1 MRQNRTHLWRRS
13 IGGLHLVPAN
23 AISSLLGVR
32 SRLGRKG
39 LAGTKARASKR
50 GIRAVSNGSWLTKS
64 RFLAGE
70 QCPKRLWQ
78 QCHAPLED
86 GPESSPITEMGLE
99 VGRLGHRLFPNG
111 AVAWTE
117 GQTASQAIAATRAFV
132 KDEAIPAIF
141 EAALRSGR
149 LFARVDI
156 LERGKRGTWNICEAK
171 ASTEV
176 KDEHIDDVAFQ
187 LHVANE
193 AGLKVSRVEIVHV
206 NKDYVLKERG
216 LEPKGYFRR
225 VDVTAE
231 AKKRLR
237 DIPGIIK
244 TFLKI
249 VDKDC
254 APDIEPWM
262 QCHDPYA
269 CEFLYR
275 CTANKPKDWIFYLPR
290 LGEKRGELLRA
301 RGIESIAKIPEDVG
315 LTEKQAII
323 RDVYCTGRPYISSNL
338 KSALRP
344 FGPPAYYLDFETM
357 SPAIP
362 LYQGTRPYERLPFQ
376 WSLHKRDKK
385 GDLQHSG
392 FLADGGND
400 PREAFAES
408 LLEKLASS
416 TEPIIV
422 YSSFERS
429 TLNQLANVQKKHRQ
443 AIEGITARLCDLLA
457 VMREHVYY
465 ADFGGSYSIKAVG
478 PAIAPNIRYDD
489 LDHVADGGAA
499 ASAFE
504 RIVSGS
510 HKSEESNLRQALEE
524 YCRRDTLAMVE
535 IHSRLTKIK

>member
-1 MRQNRTHLWRRS
+1 M
-13 IGGLHLVPAN
+13 
-23 AISSLLGVR
+23 
-32 SRLGRKG
+32 
-39 LAGTKARASKR
+39 
-50 GIRAVSNGSWLTKS
+50 SNGAWLTKS
-64 RFLAGE
+64 RFLAGK

-86 GPESSPITEMGLE
+86 GNKSSPVTEMGLE
-99 VGRLGHRLFPNG
+99 VGRLAHRLFPNG

-117 GQTASQAIAATRAFV
+117 GQSVSQAIAATRAFV
-132 KDEAIPAIF
+132 SDEAIPAIF

-156 LERGKRGTWNICEAK
+156 LERGKRGAWKICEVK

-193 AGLKVSRVEIVHV
+193 AGLKISRVEIIHV
-206 NKDYVLKERG
+206 NRDYVLKQKG
-216 LEPKGYFRR
+216 LEPNRYFRR

-231 AKKRLR
+231 AKKRLS
-237 DIPGIIK
+237 DIPGMIK

-249 VDKDC
+249 VDKDR
-254 APDIEPWM
+254 APDIEPWT
-262 QCHDPYA
+262 QCHTPYD
-269 CEFLYR
+269 CEFLDR

-290 LGEKRGELLRA
+290 LGEKRGDILRA
-301 RGIESIAKIPEDVG
+301 KGIESIAKIPEDVK
-315 LTEKQAII
+315 LTEQQAII
-323 RDVYCTGRPYISSNL
+323 RDVYRTGRPYISSGL

-357 SPAIP
+357 SPAVP
-362 LYQGTRPYERLPFQ
+362 MYPGTRPYERLPFQ

-400 PREAFAES
+400 PREAFAET

-429 TLNQLANVQKKHRQ
+429 TLNQLAGVLKQHRA
-443 AIEGITARLCDLLA
+443 AIESITSRLCDLLA
-457 VMREHVYY
+457 IMREHVYY

-478 PAIAPNIRYDD
+478 PVIAPTIRYDD
-489 LDHVADGGAA
+489 LDYVADGGE
-499 ASAFE
+499 ASWAFE

-510 HKSEESNLRQALEE
+510 YKTEENKLRQALEE

-535 IHSRLTKIK
+535 IHSRLAKINQ

>member
-1 MRQNRTHLWRRS
+1 M
-13 IGGLHLVPAN
+13 
-23 AISSLLGVR
+23 
-32 SRLGRKG
+32 
-39 LAGTKARASKR
+39 SKEP
-50 GIRAVSNGSWLTKS
+50 WLTKS

-86 GPESSPITEMGLE
+86 GSESSPITETGLE
-99 VGRLGHRLFPNG
+99 VGRLAHRLFPNG

-132 KDEAIPAIF
+132 KDEAITAIF
-141 EAALRSGR
+141 EAALQSGR

-156 LERGKRGTWNICEAK
+156 LERGKRGTWNICEVK
-171 ASTEV
+171 LSTEV

-193 AGLKVSRVEIVHV
+193 AGLKISRVEIIHV
-206 NKDYVLKERG
+206 NRDYVLKDKG
-216 LEPKGYFRR
+216 LEPKRYFRR

-237 DIPGIIK
+237 EIPGMIK
-244 TFLKI
+244 TFLGI
-249 VDKDC
+249 VDKDR
-254 APDIEPWM
+254 APDIEPWT
-262 QCHDPYA
+262 QCHNPYT
-269 CEFLYR
+269 CEFLDR

-290 LGEKRGELLRA
+290 LGLQRGELLRA
-301 RGIESIAKIPEDVG
+301 KGIESIAKIPEDIG

-323 RDVYCTGRPYISSNL
+323 RDVYRTGRPYISSGL
-338 KSALRP
+338 KHALRT

-376 WSLHKRDKK
+376 WSLHMRDKK
-385 GDLQHSG
+385 GELQHSG
-392 FLADGGND
+392 FLADGGDN

-408 LLEKLASS
+408 LIEKLASS

-429 TLNQLANVQKKHRQ
+429 TLNQLAGVLKQHRA
-443 AIEGITARLCDLLA
+443 AIENITSRLCDLLA
-457 VMREHVYY
+457 IMREHVYY
-465 ADFGGSYSIKAVG
+465 AEFGGSYSIKAVG
-478 PAIAPNIRYDD
+478 PVIAPNITYDD
-489 LDHVADGGAA
+489 LDYVADGGE
-499 ASAFE
+499 ASWAFE

-510 HKSEESNLRQALEE
+510 YKSEENNLRQALEE

-535 IHSRLTKIK
+535 IHSRLAKTNQ

>member
-1 MRQNRTHLWRRS
+1 M
-13 IGGLHLVPAN
+13 
-23 AISSLLGVR
+23 
-32 SRLGRKG
+32 
-39 LAGTKARASKR
+39 SKEP
-50 GIRAVSNGSWLTKS
+50 WLTKS

-86 GPESSPITEMGLE
+86 GPESSPVTEMGLE
-99 VGRLGHRLFPNG
+99 VGRLAHRLFPTG

-117 GQTASQAIAATRAFV
+117 GQSVSQGIAATRAFV
-132 KDEAIPAIF
+132 DDEAIPAIF

-156 LERGKRGTWNICEAK
+156 LERGKRGAWNICEVK

-193 AGLKVSRVEIVHV
+193 AGLKISCVEIIHV
-206 NKDYVLKERG
+206 NRDYVLKQKG
-216 LEPKGYFRR
+216 LEPKRYFRR

-231 AKKRLR
+231 AKKRLS
-237 DIPGIIK
+237 DIPGMIE
-244 TFLKI
+244 TFLKV
-249 VDKDC
+249 VDKDR
-254 APDIEPWM
+254 APDIEPWT
-262 QCHDPYA
+262 QCHNPYT
-269 CEFLYR
+269 CEFLDR

-301 RGIESIAKIPEDVG
+301 KGIESIAKIPADIN
-315 LTEKQAII
+315 LTEQQAII
-323 RDVYCTGRPYISSNL
+323 RDVYRTGRPYISPDL
-338 KSALRP
+338 KSALHP

-362 LYQGTRPYERLPFQ
+362 LYSGTRPYERLPFQ
-376 WSLHKRDKK
+376 WSLHERNKK

-392 FLADGGND
+392 FLAGGGND
-400 PREAFAES
+400 PREAFTET

-429 TLNQLANVQKKHRQ
+429 TLNQLANVLKKHRKD
-443 AIEGITARLCDLLA
+443 IERITSRLCDLLA
-457 VMREHVYY
+457 IMREHIYY
-465 ADFGGSYSIKAVG
+465 ADFGGSYSIKSVG
-478 PAIAPNIRYDD
+478 PVIANISYDD
-489 LDHVADGGAA
+489 LDYVADGGSAA
-499 ASAFE
+499 AAFE
-504 RIVSGS
+504 RIVSGRCNGEE
-510 HKSEESNLRQALEE
+510 HKLRQALEE

-535 IHSRLTKIK
+535 IHSQLVKLNQ